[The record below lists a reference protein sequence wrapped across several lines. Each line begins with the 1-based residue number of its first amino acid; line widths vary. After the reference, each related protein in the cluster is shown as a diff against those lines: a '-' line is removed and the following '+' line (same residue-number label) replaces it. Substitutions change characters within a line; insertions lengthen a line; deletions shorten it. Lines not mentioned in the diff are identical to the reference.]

1 MLVTIPADPTSP
13 HTCTY
18 VPGCN
23 VLYNVVSTCR
33 VWLCMRL
40 IAVSSRDELA
50 AMQALIYM
58 LFSDPQ
64 SKPSK
69 VYCRTKPFYDTPN
82 IIP

>member
-1 MLVTIPADPTSP
+1 
-13 HTCTY
+13 
-18 VPGCN
+18 
-23 VLYNVVSTCR
+23 
-33 VWLCMRL
+33 MRL